1 MAFDWKQLVRTVAPG
16 IASVF
21 GTPLPEANKAI
32 VYSLVGSLGTMT
44 VTAAAYYHGTTRGSA
59 RKDGLISRMAVGGK

>member
-1 MAFDWKQLVRTVAPG
+1 MLGLFNVEV
-16 IASVF
+16 
-21 GTPLPEANKAI
+21 PEGNKAI

-59 RKDGLISRMAVGGK
+59 RKDGLISRMAVGVK